1 MSGGAAADPASS
13 LPSTSPSRSVRF
25 GVASSVDEKLELIC
39 RNLDEV
45 MGGDVAVGRMRA
57 ILQERD
63 LRVYWG
69 TATTG
74 APHIAYFVPMSKL
87 ADFLRAGCHVTILF
101 ADLHAFLDNLKAPW
115 ERLQHRTHYYEE
127 VIKGMLESI
136 GVPLD
141 KLQFIRGTNYQLSRE
156 YTLDMYKLTTV
167 SRPALLSLTLP
178 RLSPPH
184 NHPIV
189 SAPASSPRSVR
200 SLSVLLLLPFYGC
213 MYS

>member
-1 MSGGAAADPASS
+1 MSGAAPSAAVLSS
-13 LPSTSPSRSVRF
+13 APSSTSSSSSSSSSSSRSVRF
-25 GVASSVDEKLELIC
+25 GVANSVDEKLELIC

-45 MGGDVAVGRMRA
+45 MGGEAAIGRMRA
-57 ILQERD
+57 ILAERD
-63 LRVYWG
+63 LRIYWG

-115 ERLQHRTHYYEE
+115 ERLQHRADYYEQ
-127 VIKGMLESI
+127 VISGMLDSI

-141 KLQFIRGTNYQLSRE
+141 RLHFIRGTTFQLSRQ

-167 SRPALLSLTLP
+167 SSSQQQA
-178 RLSPPH
+178 SPTAQH
-184 NHPIV
+184 TGG
-189 SAPASSPRSVR
+189 SRD
-200 SLSVLLLLPFYGC
+200 G
-213 MYS
+213 

>member
-1 MSGGAAADPASS
+1 MSATAAAAAGDGPSFSSASASS
-13 LPSTSPSRSVRF
+13 SSRSVRF
-25 GVASSVDEKLELIC
+25 GVASSVSEKLELIC

-45 MGGDVAVGRMRA
+45 MGGEAAIGRMRA
-57 ILQERD
+57 ILAERD
-63 LRVYWG
+63 LRIYWG

-115 ERLQHRTHYYEE
+115 ERLQHRASYYEE
-127 VIKGMLESI
+127 VIKGMLDSI

-141 KLQFIRGTNYQLSRE
+141 RLQFIRGTSYQLSKE

-167 SRPALLSLTLP
+167 SGLNQSLHHSSSALCTA
-178 RLSPPH
+178 H
-184 NHPIV
+184 VGH
-189 SAPASSPRSVR
+189 
-200 SLSVLLLLPFYGC
+200 
-213 MYS
+213 

>member
-1 MSGGAAADPASS
+1 MSATAATATSAAGPSS
-13 LPSTSPSRSVRF
+13 SGSRSVRF
-25 GVASSVDEKLELIC
+25 GMAGSVDEKLELIC

-45 MGGDVAVGRMRA
+45 MGGEAAVGRMRA

-115 ERLQHRTHYYEE
+115 ERLQHRATYYEE
-127 VIKGMLESI
+127 VIKGMLQSI

-141 KLQFIRGTNYQLSRE
+141 RLQFIRGTEYQLSRE

-167 SRPALLSLTLP
+167 SRIAQ
-178 RLSPPH
+178 H
-184 NHPIV
+184 
-189 SAPASSPRSVR
+189 SAA
-200 SLSVLLLLPFYGC
+200 
-213 MYS
+213 

>member
-1 MSGGAAADPASS
+1 MSGVASSAGGVSGSGAGAANSEAGGSAAASTHTASAPAP
-13 LPSTSPSRSVRF
+13 LRSARF
-25 GVASSVDEKLELIC
+25 GVATSVDEKLSLIC

-45 MGGDVAVGRMRA
+45 MGGDAAVARMRA
-57 ILQERD
+57 VLQERD
-63 LRVYWG
+63 LRIYWG

-115 ERLQHRTHYYEE
+115 ERLQHRTSYYEE

-141 KLQFIRGTNYQLSRE
+141 RLNFVRGTSYQLSRE
-156 YTLDMYKLTTV
+156 YTLDMYKLSTV
-167 SRPALLSLTLP
+167 SAQQPQ
-178 RLSPPH
+178 H
-184 NHPIV
+184 
-189 SAPASSPRSVR
+189 SAPHRSAHR
-200 SLSVLLLLPFYGC
+200 LTHWRE
-213 MYS
+213 

>member
-1 MSGGAAADPASS
+1 MSSQPATAASATAS
-13 LPSTSPSRSVRF
+13 TIATTRSVRF
-25 GVASSVDEKLELIC
+25 GVANSVDEKLELIC

-45 MGGDVAVGRMRA
+45 MGGEVAVNRMRSV
-57 ILQERD
+57 LQERD
-63 LRVYWG
+63 LRIYWG

-115 ERLQHRTHYYEE
+115 ERLQHRTTYYEE

-141 KLQFIRGTNYQLSRE
+141 RLQFVRGTSYQLTKE
-156 YTLDMYKLTTV
+156 YTLDMYKLSTV
-167 SRPALLSLTLP
+167 
-178 RLSPPH
+178 
-184 NHPIV
+184 NH
-189 SAPASSPRSVR
+189 SHTS
-200 SLSVLLLLPFYGC
+200 C
-213 MYS
+213 C